1 MRSFTRR
8 LVFASLP
15 AALLASLSSAPARA
29 DLYVD
34 AASAG
39 GDGSKGSPFA
49 LLSEAVAA
57 VGAGANET
65 IHVAAG
71 TYDDNVGTGEDE
83 YGKGASYTFLGGY
96 SAGFADRDPA
106 KNATVVQA
114 ADPARPVF
122 WFFNAKSVTIDGFTI
137 QGGKS
142 GVVLDGWSDSIVG
155 VVRGCRVTGNGHFT
169 GSNYDDGTLENGGGI
184 RIEAPDATVAGCLV
198 ENNHGAGFGG
208 GIYVG
213 ASDKPLAKALV
224 DHNVVR
230 GNVAHGGQAHGGG
243 IWVSSSGTV
252 RGNVITDN
260 EVDNPNNGGPGGGL
274 IVVSKGIE
282 VLVEQNLVANNHA
295 LSGGGGIFVDEEA
308 TATLV
313 NNVVVKNRA
322 DKTGSGVDVDG
333 ASSAPS
339 FAHLRNNTI
348 AFNGT
353 GANPQGEGLFVRGLS
368 QVDSKNDLFFSND
381 GDDLFV
387 EDGSQLQI
395 ESSSFTAADTTGI
408 VEGPGNLSVDPG
420 FSDPDMLDLHVAPAS
435 PAVDV
440 GTSTDAPATDFD
452 CIPRPQGAGV
462 DIGAFEV
469 HAASVQPVDGCVP
482 PVTPPPGTGTGG
494 SGANGSGGGSGTG
507 GGPSGGGAANGSA
520 GGGEEDDGCGC
531 RVVASAEGPASTYGA
546 VLALAVA
553 GLAARRLAR
562 RPSRG

>member
-8 LVFASLP
+8 LVLASVP
-15 AALLASLSSAPARA
+15 AASFAVSLAAPARA

-34 AASAG
+34 AASSG
-39 GDGSKGSPFA
+39 GDGTKGAPFA
-49 LLSEAVAA
+49 LVSQALAAVAA
-57 VGAGANET
+57 GASET
-65 IHVAAG
+65 IHIAAG

-83 YGKGASYTFLGGY
+83 YGKGSSYTFLGGY

-106 KNATVVQA
+106 KNATVVNA
-114 ADPARPVF
+114 ADPTRPVF
-122 WFFNAKSVTIDGFTI
+122 WFFNAKSVTLDGLTI

-155 VVRGCRVTGNGHFT
+155 VVRGCRVAGNGHFT
-169 GSNYDDGTLENGGGI
+169 GSNYDDGSLENGGGI
-184 RIEAPDATVAGCLV
+184 RIEAPDATIASCLV
-198 ENNHGAGFGG
+198 ENNHGGGFGG

-213 ASDKPLAKALV
+213 ASDKPQAKVLV

-333 ASSAPS
+333 ASAAPS

-353 GANPQGEGLFVRGLS
+353 GADAQGEGLFVRGLS

-387 EDGSQLQI
+387 EDGSALQI
-395 ESSSFTAADTTGI
+395 ESSSFTTADTTGI
-408 VEGPGNLSVDPG
+408 TEGPGNLSIDPG
-420 FSDPDMLDLHVAPAS
+420 FVDPEALDLHVAPKS

-440 GTSTDAPATDFD
+440 GSATDAPATDFD
-452 CIPRPQGAGV
+452 CIPRPQAGGV

-469 HAASVQPVDGCVP
+469 HAASVQPVDGCIP
-482 PVTPPPGTGTGG
+482 PVAVPPGTGTGG
-494 SGANGSGGGSGTG
+494 SGANGSGGGSNTG
-507 GGPSGGGAANGSA
+507 GGTSDGGAASGATGADA
-520 GGGEEDDGCGC
+520 GEDDGCGC
-531 RVVASAEGPASTYGA
+531 RAVAHDDGRDPLQAAVV
-546 VLALAVA
+546 VLAIAALS
-553 GLAARRLAR
+553 ARRR
-562 RPSRG
+562 RSSNAA